1 MAFSSFRVSINRP
14 SLTEEEAPV
23 RRRRLMGSVSEA
35 WLFILPAV
43 VIIIGLSIV
52 PMVWSL
58 ILSMQTADLVTPA
71 TWTGFDNYRV
81 LAEDPNFRA
90 AVEHTLVY
98 TGLFVPLSIVGGLA
112 LAILLNRR
120 IRFIGIY
127 RTMVFVPFVISAA
140 AQGVLFSFIF
150 DAHFGIANAV
160 LSWFGI
166 PPQGFFADSNQ
177 ALPLLVV
184 IGLWSGLGFCVVVY
198 LAGLQDIPN
207 ELLEAAAIDG
217 ARSWGTFRY
226 VVWPAL
232 RPITVFLAIWN
243 TLQALQVFD
252 LVFVTTRGGPLEST
266 TVIVFFVWN
275 EAFQLFNAGY
285 AAAAAY
291 VLAFGL
297 LIMSIGLRF
306 VRRHHTEEVGGR

>member
-1 MAFSSFRVSINRP
+1 
-14 SLTEEEAPV
+14 
-23 RRRRLMGSVSEA
+23 MGSASEA

-52 PMVWSL
+52 PMLWSL
-58 ILSMQTADLVTPA
+58 VLSMQTADLVTPA

-90 AVEHTLVY
+90 AVQHTLVY
-98 TGLFVPLSIVGGLA
+98 TGLFVPLSIAGGLG

-120 IRFIGIY
+120 IRFIGVY

-217 ARSWGTFRY
+217 ARSWSTFRY

-232 RPITVFLAIWN
+232 RPITLFLAIWN

-297 LIMSIGLRF
+297 LIISIGLGF
-306 VRRHHTEEVGGR
+306 VRRHHAEEVGGR